1 MFNLIKNI
9 KIKTKFYVIG
19 AFFVGAAIFSTI
31 GMSEISKTTFLQKLE
46 RDHLENFSQI
56 KIKAEKY
63 FRLIKKGTPS
73 DIAAAGNLLD
83 RNANSI
89 KDKGMLQL
97 SEENV
102 GIAENIYEVTNV
114 LERMFLKIVGFSA
127 AFTTVDQDI
136 ELNQMM
142 QKSFRTYHNRPDSL
156 NLLGKTFKDFA
167 ETEDGLQVEFSDVI
181 NRASIFVKQ
190 AMIVINF
197 IFVVVTLFF
206 LVFISKIIVQPIIS
220 IKETAQGV
228 AAGDM
233 TKRVENESKDELG
246 ELALAFNSVA
256 EANQTIILELKERAE
271 KLNESSSQLSEIS
284 SQMSSGAE
292 DMSSRSNT
300 VATAAEEM
308 NANMNSVA
316 AATEEASTNTS
327 LVAASAEEMITV
339 INEIAANSDKGR
351 NITIEAVAEAKN
363 ASEKVNELGKA
374 ADEIGKVSEA
384 ITEISDQTNL
394 LALNATIEAA
404 RAGEAGKGFAVVANE
419 IKELA
424 KQTAE
429 ATGTIKSN
437 ISMIQDST
445 KGTVTQI
452 EEISKIINDV
462 NEIVTTIATAV
473 EEQSVTTKEIAGNIS
488 QASEGI
494 QEVTEN
500 VAQSSTVSGEIA
512 GDIAEVNQAASEITN
527 SSSQVNI
534 NAEELAQ
541 IGKQLQEM
549 IARYQV

>member
-1 MFNLIKNI
+1 MLNLLK
-9 KIKTKFYVIG
+9 KLTIKTKFYALG
-19 AFFVGAAIFSTI
+19 AAFIVAAIFSII
-31 GMSEISKTTFLQKLE
+31 GMSEISKIAFLQKQE
-46 RDHLENFSQI
+46 RNHLEIFSQI
-56 KIKAEKY
+56 KIKGENY
-63 FRLIKKGTPS
+63 FRLIKNGTSS
-73 DIAAAGNLLD
+73 DIAAAEDLLD
-83 RNANSI
+83 KSSNSI
-89 KDKGMLQL
+89 KGKGILQL

-102 GIAENIYEVTNV
+102 SLSESVYELTNV
-114 LERMFLKIVGFSA
+114 VERMFFKIAGFSA

-136 ELNQMM
+136 ELNQMI
-142 QKSFRTYHNRPDSL
+142 QKSFRTYHNRPNSL
-156 NLLGKTFKDFA
+156 NLLEKAFNDFS
-167 ETEDGLQVEFSDVI
+167 ETEDKLEREFSDVI
-181 NRASIFVKQ
+181 NGASIFVKR
-190 AMIVINF
+190 AMIIINICF
-197 IFVVVTLFF
+197 AAFALFF
-206 LVFISKIIVQPIIS
+206 IVLVSKIIIQPIIS
-220 IKETAQGV
+220 IKEIAQEV
-228 AAGDM
+228 AAGNM
-233 TKRVENESKDELG
+233 TKRVEIDNKDELG
-246 ELALAFNSVA
+246 ELAHAFNNVA
-256 EANQTIILELKERAE
+256 ESNQKIILELRERAE
-271 KLNESSSQLSEIS
+271 KLNESSSLLSEIS
-284 SQMSSGAE
+284 NQMSSGAE
-292 DMSSRSNT
+292 DMSARSNT

-363 ASEKVNELGKA
+363 ASDKVNELGKA

-437 ISMIQDST
+437 ISMIQNST
-445 KGTVTQI
+445 KGTVVQI

-527 SSSQVNI
+527 SSSQVNL

-541 IGKQLQEM
+541 MAEQLKEM
-549 IARYQV
+549 VAGYQA

>member
-1 MFNLIKNI
+1 MLNLLKKL
-9 KIKTKFYVIG
+9 KIKTKVYVIG
-19 AFFVGAAIFSTI
+19 AAFIVAAIFSTI
-31 GMSEISKTTFLQKLE
+31 GMSEIAKTTLLQKLE

-56 KIKAEKY
+56 KIKGENY
-63 FRLIKKGTPS
+63 FRLIKNGTPS
-73 DIAAAGNLLD
+73 DIAAAEDLLD
-83 RNANSI
+83 KSSNSI
-89 KDKGMLQL
+89 KGKGILQL
-97 SEENV
+97 SEDNLSLCEDV
-102 GIAENIYEVTNV
+102 YESTSVV
-114 LERMFLKIVGFSA
+114 ERMLFKIVGFGA
-127 AFTTVDQDI
+127 AFTTVDQVI

-142 QKSFRTYHNRPDSL
+142 QKTFRTYHNRPNSL
-156 NLLGKTFKDFA
+156 NLLEKAFNDFSEA
-167 ETEDGLQVEFSDVI
+167 VDKLEREFSDVI
-181 NRASIFVKQ
+181 SEASILTKR
-190 AMIVINF
+190 AMITIN
-197 IFVVVTLFF
+197 IFFAAFALFF
-206 LVFISKIIVQPIIS
+206 LLLVSKIIIQPIIS
-220 IKETAQGV
+220 IKEIAQEV
-228 AAGDM
+228 ADGNM
-233 TKRVENESKDELG
+233 TKRVEIDNKDELG
-246 ELALAFNSVA
+246 DLAHAFNNVA
-256 EANQTIILELKERAE
+256 EANQKIILELRERAE
-271 KLNESSSQLSEIS
+271 KLNESSSLLSEIS

-308 NANMNSVA
+308 NTNMNSVA
-316 AATEEASTNTS
+316 AATEEASTNTT

-363 ASEKVNELGKA
+363 ASDKVNELGKA

-437 ISMIQDST
+437 ISMIQNST
-445 KGTVTQI
+445 KGTVVQI

-527 SSSQVNI
+527 SSSQVNL

-541 IGKQLQEM
+541 MAEQFKEM
-549 IARYQV
+549 VARYQV